1 MKCGNHVCASAG
13 TASPQNIA
21 FVMKNAT
28 EEKPENMKQV
38 PGQQRLPA
46 VLQERDTK
54 EGGHKGRGNI
64 PSQLWHWTV
73 GAMKCV
79 SAAKASV
86 PYSIRRGV
94 IKGAAPGGAP
104 GVLSRMGLTQL
115 TDPKGK
121 RWGHCLF
128 SLTCTF
134 VGLKYNLTGFQLQPP
149 VQSLSRARRGKKK
162 LLLCFM
168 WKITCSVTP
177 ESPIHAK
184 LHYPLKYV
192 PCALP
197 NALVSVFLF
206 SYALLTCL

>member
-46 VLQERDTK
+46 VLQERDAK

-149 VQSLSRARRGKKK
+149 VQSLSRARRGKKTAPVFYVK
-162 LLLCFM
+162 NHMFCNPWIPYSCQVTLSFKICPLC
-168 WKITCSVTP
+168 S
-177 ESPIHAK
+177 S
-184 LHYPLKYV
+184 
-192 PCALP
+192 
-197 NALVSVFLF
+197 
-206 SYALLTCL
+206 